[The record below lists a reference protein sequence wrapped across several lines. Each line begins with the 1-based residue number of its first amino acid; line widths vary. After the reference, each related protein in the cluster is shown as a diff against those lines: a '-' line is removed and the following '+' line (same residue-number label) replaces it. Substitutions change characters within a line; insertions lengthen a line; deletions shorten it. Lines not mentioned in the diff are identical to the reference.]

1 MRYRIAI
8 LGLAAV
14 LGVLPALTN
23 TGAAP
28 LPKGAKKKPEIY
40 ALIYVGIG
48 KNHPYNAR
56 RISDALQSIR
66 IANVPPDR
74 RGAGRFA
81 FVTARE
87 PKVKDLPIV
96 KDKEKRLGEKGRD
109 EWADSN
115 TRVANLED
123 TAVVRVWFADGTPQE
138 QVVLVNAIASNYVK
152 SMQPFRGA
160 LERHELDKRTFRK
173 RREEAGGKVTE
184 EEEREFRL
192 QEEVLKH
199 LPHVIEWAS
208 LPDKP

>member
-48 KNHPYNAR
+48 RNHPYNAK
-56 RISDALQSIR
+56 RISGALQQLPR
-66 IANVPPDR
+66 H
-74 RGAGRFA
+74 FA
-81 FVTARE
+81 FAAARE
-87 PKVKDLPIV
+87 PKVQDLPIV
-96 KDKEKRLGEKGRD
+96 KDKEKNLGRRGRD
-109 EWADSN
+109 EWADSK
-115 TRVANLED
+115 TRVANLEG
-123 TAVVRVWFADGTPQE
+123 TAVLRVWFTDGTPKE
-138 QVVLVNAIASNYVK
+138 QVVLVNAIASAYVK
-152 SMQPFRGA
+152 LQQEGDPTTLQR
-160 LERHELDKRTFRK
+160 LQQDKSHFK
-173 RREEAGGKVTE
+173 KVREEAGGKVTE
-184 EEEREFRL
+184 EEEREFRF